1 MTAKVCKGITNT
13 NADSSVRIDCDCQ
26 HIWSLAQQ
34 FAFKRLSTATPIFGK
49 PNQLLFQY
57 NVRARRISA
66 TYARFYLETEEHG
79 DLSKKGRYYW
89 MAIAAFA
96 SKTVACSLED
106 SRVVLIDRI
115 HKGLAKGNMWLFY
128 DIAPWHWAYS
138 LDADS
143 FRVCI
148 KARSADSMAEP
159 IRDSIH
165 AMSWSPEALPKIG
178 NLKCSDSIVE
188 GFEKVREIESKS
200 PLNLVR
206 TILQIEHLMAIAKH
220 EQLNIL
226 QPLIYDDPDFAW
238 WVKTQRSAWV
248 NWASPQLKLV
258 FAAACDTDDPELESV
273 APGDTQL
280 EIYKSRMKW
289 IAQAANKFHG
299 LMQKKTSYME
309 SQLQTM
315 ASWADQQDRLP
326 APRYGPY

>member
-1 MTAKVCKGITNT
+1 
-13 NADSSVRIDCDCQ
+13 
-26 HIWSLAQQ
+26 
-34 FAFKRLSTATPIFGK
+34 
-49 PNQLLFQY
+49 
-57 NVRARRISA
+57 
-66 TYARFYLETEEHG
+66 
-79 DLSKKGRYYW
+79 
-89 MAIAAFA
+89 
-96 SKTVACSLED
+96 
-106 SRVVLIDRI
+106 
-115 HKGLAKGNMWLFY
+115 
-128 DIAPWHWAYS
+128 
-138 LDADS
+138 
-143 FRVCI
+143 
-148 KARSADSMAEP
+148 
-159 IRDSIH
+159 
-165 AMSWSPEALPKIG
+165 MSWSPEALPKIG

-188 GFEKVREIESKS
+188 GFGLIKEIESMSFRDLERPITQLK
-200 PLNLVR
+200 
-206 TILQIEHLMAIAKH
+206 HLMAIAKH